1 MRAFISALSCFS
13 LIGLLLLVTFST
25 GFSQDRPEA
34 AVSRDLR
41 REWYDLAR
49 GRFDFEVSEL
59 SQVPR
64 SLSLAANHYDC
75 DYAKGLEMKPIH
87 FLRSANRRLAI
98 VACWKAVKSHQQVF
112 DLSDLQKPIELQFPT
127 AAYPD
132 GFTASNAAPGLLTW
146 DREADVFRAETASD
160 MVPSPRAR
168 YTYRLDG
175 MNAFTV
181 LRVEFQRADVEEWT
195 TIWDAPRWSSLTK
208 PN

>member
-112 DLSDLQKPIELQFPT
+112 DLSDLQKPIEAAISDRRLPGRVHRIERCTRFTDLGSRGGRFP
-127 AAYPD
+127 
-132 GFTASNAAPGLLTW
+132 G
-146 DREADVFRAETASD
+146 
-160 MVPSPRAR
+160 
-168 YTYRLDG
+168 
-175 MNAFTV
+175 
-181 LRVEFQRADVEEWT
+181 
-195 TIWDAPRWSSLTK
+195 
-208 PN
+208 